1 MVFASKMETVPL
13 FVKTTDLLVVMVNRM
28 VKVADVLMDLVGL
41 KVSCQ
46 CSEPDEWKM
55 LDFVKYLVDVSR

>member
-13 FVKTTDLLVVMVNRM
+13 VVKTTDLLVVMVNRM

-46 CSEPDEWKM
+46 CSEPDE
-55 LDFVKYLVDVSR
+55 